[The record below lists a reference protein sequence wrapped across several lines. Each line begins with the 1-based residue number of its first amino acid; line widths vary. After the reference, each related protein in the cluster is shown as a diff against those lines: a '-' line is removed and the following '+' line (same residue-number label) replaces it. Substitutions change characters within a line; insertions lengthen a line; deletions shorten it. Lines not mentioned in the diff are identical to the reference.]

1 MPLASTNVWAYRQ
14 SHPTYD
20 GRGVLIGILDS
31 GVDAA
36 VPGLLTTST
45 GDRKILDLRD
55 FSGEGRV
62 RLSAPSIRGD
72 TILVGTIQLLGMQ
85 RVAGMV
91 APGTVLAGLLRERP
105 LGDMP
110 AGDLNGNGSNGDTLA
125 VVIGRAPDGWVLFA
139 DTDGD
144 GSLAN
149 ERPVRDFLAARETFG
164 WATSG
169 RPSPLAVAVNF
180 SGTDTAPVLDLFFDT
195 SGHGT
200 HVAGIAAGHML
211 YGVDGFDGVA
221 PGAHVLGLKISNNA
235 HGGISVTGAMVRAI
249 DYAIRFARERRL
261 PLVLNMS
268 FGVGNER
275 EGAARIDAIVDSLLA
290 ANPEVLF
297 ATSAGNDGPGLSTMG
312 FPGSADRALSVGAT
326 IPPAFTGAAAGD
338 VVAFFSSRG
347 GEVAKPDILAP
358 GIAFSTV
365 PRWDTG
371 SEDKSG
377 TSMASPHAA
386 GALALLLSGLVQE
399 KRTWTAAQ
407 IKQAVRATGRPM
419 PGAARPDQGAG
430 LLDVIAADE
439 VLRRL
444 PAMAAV
450 RTLVGGVPGG
460 GILRFIEPGRTR
472 DTTIGVE
479 VRGSL
484 GGRIRLVSDAAW
496 LVAPPAVQLTP
507 PSTRFD
513 LTVRAS
519 AVRGAGVLNGVITG
533 WATDTT
539 IGPLLTVPATLAAPF
554 ALPDTGLL
562 VRTSIAAGAAQRIM
576 VPADSGRPFRVE
588 VTTAAAGQ
596 EVLAFLHEP
605 GGQPFRI
612 DNGRRGGPSPQAA
625 SYELDGREI
634 VTGTYEVVAVAP
646 PAAGATVDM
655 RVVRA
660 PLSLGAERVRGDSV
674 VASLTNP
681 TGAQV
686 TGTAMFG
693 LVGAERGVVF
703 SQRGSAERRIPVRMP
718 SWARRMVVTMRLPR
732 EQWPAFTDLGLSVV
746 DREDRILGHD
756 PMNYALGQVTLELD
770 DVGMDRDVDI
780 VLLPGLADPTAEP
793 TWNATISIRFYAES
807 PVLVEIPA
815 GAEFAVASGA
825 TTSIRFPIGAV
836 PWRLGDGFFP
846 LAQLVIDVHGELW
859 GNEVRL
865 PAPTGP
871 IMP

>member
-1 MPLASTNVWAYRQ
+1 MPLASTNAWAYRQ
-14 SHPTYD
+14 SHPSYD

-55 FSGEGRV
+55 FSAEGRIA
-62 RLSAPSIRGD
+62 LTAPSIRGD
-72 TILVGTIQLLGMQ
+72 TITVGGVRLLGMQ

-91 APGTVLAGLLRERP
+91 APGTVLGGVLRERP
-105 LGDMP
+105 LGDLP
-110 AGDLNGNGSNGDTLA
+110 ASDLNANGSNADTLA
-125 VVIGRAPDGWVLFA
+125 VVVGKAPDGWVLFA

-164 WATSG
+164 WSSG
-169 RPSPLAVAVNF
+169 GRASPLAVAVNF
-180 SGTDTAPVLDLFFDT
+180 SGTDTAPILDLFFDN

-200 HVAGIAAGHML
+200 HVAGIAAGHTL

-221 PGAHVLGLKISNNA
+221 PGAQLLGLKISNNA

-275 EGAARIDAIVDSLLA
+275 EGAARIDAILDSVLA

-326 IPPAFTGAAAGD
+326 IPPAFTGAATGD

-377 TSMASPHAA
+377 TSMASPHVA
-386 GALALLLSGLVQE
+386 GALALLLSGVVQE
-399 KRTWTAAQ
+399 QRTWTAAQ

-419 PGAARPDQGAG
+419 AGAARPDQGAG
-430 LLDVIAADE
+430 LLDVVAADQ
-439 VLRRL
+439 VLRKL

-450 RTLVGGVPGG
+450 RTVVGGVPGG
-460 GILRFIEPGRTR
+460 GVLRFVEPGRPR

-479 VRGSL
+479 IRGTL
-484 GGRIRLVSDAAW
+484 GGRVRLVSDAAW
-496 LVAPPAVQLTP
+496 LVAPPTVQLTP
-507 PSTRFD
+507 PTTRFD
-513 LTVRAS
+513 VTVRGS
-519 AVRGAGVLNGVITG
+519 SVRGAGVLNGVITG
-533 WATDTT
+533 WATDST
-539 IGPLLTVPATLAAPF
+539 IGPLFTVPATLASPF
-554 ALPDTGLL
+554 VIPDTGLL
-562 VRTSIAAGAAQRIM
+562 VRTSVAAGAAQRIM
-576 VPADSGRPFRVE
+576 VPADSGRPFRVD

-605 GGQPFRI
+605 GGQPFRTE
-612 DNGRRGGPSPQAA
+612 NGRRGGPSPQVA
-625 SYELDGREI
+625 SYELDGRE
-634 VTGTYEVVAVAP
+634 VATGIYEVIAVAP
-646 PAAGATVDM
+646 PAAGATVEM

-660 PLSLGAERVRGDSV
+660 PLALGAVRLRGDSIA
-674 VASLTNP
+674 ASLTNP
-681 TGAQV
+681 TAATV

-703 SQRGSAERRIPVRMP
+703 SQRGSAIRRIPVRIP
-718 SWARRMVVTMRLPR
+718 SWARRMVVQMRMPR

-746 DREDRILGHD
+746 DRDGSILGHD
-756 PMNYALGQVTLELD
+756 PMNYALGQVSIELD
-770 DVGMDRDVDI
+770 GTAGDRDAEV
-780 VLLPGLADPTAEP
+780 VLLPGLADPVAQP
-793 TWNATISIRFYAES
+793 TWNAAISIRFYAES

-815 GAEFAVASGA
+815 GAEFGVEPGA
-825 TTSIRFPIGAV
+825 TSSIRFPLGTI
-836 PWRLGDGFFP
+836 PWPLGDGFFP
-846 LAQLVIDVHGELW
+846 LAQLVVDVRGELW

-865 PAPTGP
+865 PVPTGP